1 VRVGVDVGVPV
12 LVVESESVVRVSLPF
27 ISNESSFDEW

>member
-1 VRVGVDVGVPV
+1 MGVGVLV
-12 LVVESESVVRVSLPF
+12 LVGESESVVGVSLPF